1 MDTIR
6 NDELRIP
13 SGLEVDTAVFTE
25 VVNVPPALP
34 EPTLK
39 DRVDELR
46 LRGVEAVGTMRHQ
59 VDELKHNASV
69 KADGL
74 KRGVIMKTAEL
85 KNNVSMK
92 TEEWKQ
98 NVSMKSDELKRTA
111 TMKVADVQQDLH
123 SNPRKWAGIAAG
135 AGLGVGLIGR
145 YLSHRSKRRHVP
157 HLVIIEAAC

>member
-25 VVNVPPALP
+25 TVELPPALP
-34 EPTLK
+34 APTLK

-46 LRGVEAVGTMRHQ
+46 LRGAEAIGTMKHRA
-59 VDELKHNASV
+59 DELKRDA
-69 KADGL
+69 
-74 KRGVIMKTAEL
+74 
-85 KNNVSMK
+85 SMK
-92 TEEWKQ
+92 TGELKRNVMMKTNELKQ
-98 NVSMKSDELKRTA
+98 NVSMKTDELKRTSI
-111 TMKVADVQQDLH
+111 MKVADVQQDMR
-123 SNPRKWAGIAAG
+123 SNPNKWAGIAAG
-135 AGLGVGLIGR
+135 AGLGIGLIGR